1 MIARRDAEKVYYRS
15 VGENSQRQGPV
26 GESRVV
32 MTRLSWAMEGKRKGD
47 EREQNQV
54 QQPGGPKVQRG
65 RVTKMILLYK
75 GGQPSPLG

>member
-1 MIARRDAEKVYYRS
+1 MIAPRDVEKVYYRS
-15 VGENSQRQGPV
+15 VRENSQRQGPV

-65 RVTKMILLYK
+65 RVTKMILLYR